1 MTIHEAEAFVGA
13 ERCIMKTL
21 TETDLYCEPP
31 EVQPP
36 PKRRQKR
43 DTAHNLPEFIVRVG
57 GAGWGACRGV
67 FGAGLL
73 VFAES
78 LPTQVKFGSRE
89 WVLGR
94 VEYDT
99 RASDVPL
106 SLILPL
112 VIGPM
117 VAVIAVSVYCYW

>member
-1 MTIHEAEAFVGA
+1 MAPLVLAE
-13 ERCIMKTL
+13 
-21 TETDLYCEPP
+21 P
-31 EVQPP
+31 
-36 PKRRQKR
+36 
-43 DTAHNLPEFIVRVG
+43 
-57 GAGWGACRGV
+57 
-67 FGAGLL
+67 
-73 VFAES
+73 

>member
-1 MTIHEAEAFVGA
+1 MCVWEAAGRGA
-13 ERCIMKTL
+13 
-21 TETDLYCEPP
+21 
-31 EVQPP
+31 
-36 PKRRQKR
+36 
-43 DTAHNLPEFIVRVG
+43 H
-57 GAGWGACRGV
+57 RGV
-67 FGAGLL
+67 FGVAPL
-73 VFAES
+73 VLAEP

>member
-1 MTIHEAEAFVGA
+1 MSPQ
-13 ERCIMKTL
+13 RCSPL
-21 TETDLYCEPP
+21 PSGGRSETRPTTCQSSLC
-31 EVQPP
+31 VW
-36 PKRRQKR
+36 
-43 DTAHNLPEFIVRVG
+43 G
-57 GAGWGACRGV
+57 GAGWGACGGV
-67 FGAGLL
+67 FGAGPL

-117 VAVIAVSVYCYW
+117 VAIIAVSVYCYW

>member
-1 MTIHEAEAFVGA
+1 MIVFS
-13 ERCIMKTL
+13 L
-21 TETDLYCEPP
+21 F
-31 EVQPP
+31 
-36 PKRRQKR
+36 PKLDILHSCFNR
-43 DTAHNLPEFIVRVG
+43 PWIIIIFWG
-57 GAGWGACRGV
+57 GGGSAGP
-67 FGAGLL
+67 L